1 MNITTCNSNSN
12 DPINIYSHL
21 EQCHPACH
29 PSILDPTTVL
39 DDIQSNTSFPR
50 QGTARGTNYAHVS
63 RCNKSCAEPSTHH
76 RDFFSARP
84 RPRDDR
90 SNEPQGARQLTSL
103 YKSARSS
110 PAKVSPTDTTAPPI
124 NRTRT
129 QHRAKLPFP
138 FARISSRA
146 QGVFLIFFFFD
157 EYPFDEGKNIVCNDT
172 ILDDDISSFA
182 PTFSNLLFFSEIE
195 SCRPEMKKIRNIFL
209 LLSLVAPTVRTRKC
223 KTLVCISLPSP
234 RIVTPVHT
242 DSNYYL
248 RSSWSD
254 V

>member
-1 MNITTCNSNSN
+1 MSSCV
-12 DPINIYSHL
+12 Y
-21 EQCHPACH
+21 
-29 PSILDPTTVL
+29 PSIFDPTTVL

-50 QGTARGTNYAHVS
+50 QETARGTNHAHVS

-146 QGVFLIFFFFD
+146 QGVFLISFFSTNTSLMK
-157 EYPFDEGKNIVCNDT
+157 EKIVCNDT

-182 PTFSNLLFFSEIE
+182 PAFSNLLFFSEIE

-242 DSNYYL
+242 DTNYYL

>member
-146 QGVFLIFFFFD
+146 QGVFLIFFFFRRIPLWWRKKYRMQRYNSWRRYFLFRSD
-157 EYPFDEGKNIVCNDT
+157 FLE
-172 ILDDDISSFA
+172 SSF
-182 PTFSNLLFFSEIE
+182 LF
-195 SCRPEMKKIRNIFL
+195 RD
-209 LLSLVAPTVRTRKC
+209 
-223 KTLVCISLPSP
+223 
-234 RIVTPVHT
+234 RIV
-242 DSNYYL
+242 
-248 RSSWSD
+248 SSRNEKNT
-254 V
+254 

>member
-1 MNITTCNSNSN
+1 M
-12 DPINIYSHL
+12 Y
-21 EQCHPACH
+21 

-50 QGTARGTNYAHVS
+50 QGTARGTNHAHVS

-146 QGVFLIFFFFD
+146 QGVFLIFFFF
-157 EYPFDEGKNIVCNDT
+157 
-172 ILDDDISSFA
+172 
-182 PTFSNLLFFSEIE
+182 
-195 SCRPEMKKIRNIFL
+195 IR
-209 LLSLVAPTVRTRKC
+209 
-223 KTLVCISLPSP
+223 
-234 RIVTPVHT
+234 RIP
-242 DSNYYL
+242 L
-248 RSSWSD
+248 
-254 V
+254 